1 MIMQKTS
8 HPFSFI
14 LFLFLI
20 ACGSSSGVDPHL
32 TIEEQ
37 EELMEVNL
45 VGKWKIRPRTINAN
59 KKVIIKS
66 ADCFIEEIEFF
77 EDRSYL
83 FGVGTILSG
92 DTLRKIYRGKYDLAF
107 TETNNEVVL
116 TKIVLMDNNYTTAAT
131 IPTVGSVATI
141 DEITLTDASI
151 NFRLQLGQ
159 DTAEF
164 CATDEVVTLSGDKEE
179 PIAADAEEGST
190 HEMIQNNWRLIGVEA
205 SFEQQASQTNTSQD
219 ICLFFEEEFY
229 ERCQDE
235 QTGELQANCPQAV
248 STTLLI
254 SGYGTYLFTYF
265 DRVGQELSSEQGD
278 WRWDSTAASL
288 YSVLEV
294 KEPNESFSDSATLI
308 RVVSIS
314 ETTLVLSE
322 TANETDEAG
331 NAITVTFTYNFQ
343 AADLSYQNADCPD
356 FTQG

>member
-1 MIMQKTS
+1 M
-8 HPFSFI
+8 
-14 LFLFLI
+14 FLM

-32 TIEEQ
+32 SIEEQ
-37 EELMEVNL
+37 EELTEVNL
-45 VGKWKIRPRTINAN
+45 VGKWKIRPRTINTS
-59 KKVIIKS
+59 KKALIRS

-83 FGVGTILSG
+83 FAVGTISSG

-107 TETNNEVVL
+107 TETNNEVSL
-116 TKIVLMDNNYTTAAT
+116 TKIVLMDLNYTSAAT
-131 IPTVGSVATI
+131 IPATGSVATI

-151 NFRLQLGQ
+151 DFRLQLGQ
-159 DTAEF
+159 ATAEF
-164 CATDEVVTLSGDKEE
+164 CATDAVVTLSGDKEA
-179 PIAADAEEGST
+179 PIVAEAEEGSI
-190 HEMIQNNWRLIGVEA
+190 HDLIQNNWRLIGVEA
-205 SFEQQASQTNTSQD
+205 NFEQQSNQADASQS

-248 STTLLI
+248 TTTLLM

-265 DRVGQELSSEQGD
+265 DGAGQELSSDQGD
-278 WRWDSTAASL
+278 WRWDTTASDL

-294 KEPNESFSDSATLI
+294 KDPSESFADNATLV

-322 TANETDEAG
+322 TANEMDETG
-331 NAITVTFTYNFQ
+331 NSIQVTFTYNFQ
-343 AADLSYQNADCPD
+343 SADLSYQDADCAD